1 MVCRLGF
8 FGGSVFAVG
17 PMGGLM
23 PRWCGEAGGSPALSR
38 NRDHHCVWESGYQ
51 ITWGWCGVPSRVT
64 GSASTRERL
73 CCLWNPLGTFPWRD
87 KMIEAATTKRRRVL
101 GSLVVAA
108 VVTGAVGVPVPAL
121 AAGGPKP
128 ADYAA

>member
-1 MVCRLGF
+1 MFV
-8 FGGSVFAVG
+8 VG
-17 PMGGLM
+17 LMGGLM

-38 NRDHHCVWESGYQ
+38 NRDHACVVWETGYQ
-51 ITWGWCGVPSRVT
+51 VTWGWCGVPLRVT

-73 CCLWNPLGTFPWRD
+73 CCLWSPLGTFPWRD

>member
-1 MVCRLGF
+1 ML
-8 FGGSVFAVG
+8 AVSLKS
-17 PMGGLM
+17 GLM

-87 KMIEAATTKRRRVL
+87 KMIDAPTTKRRRVL
-101 GSLVVAA
+101 GSLVAAA
-108 VVTGAVGVPVPAL
+108 VTAGPVGGMAVPAQAAPAAWPAWLML
-121 AAGGPKP
+121 AAGL
-128 ADYAA
+128 YLIVRQ

>member
-1 MVCRLGF
+1 M
-8 FGGSVFAVG
+8 
-17 PMGGLM
+17 
-23 PRWCGEAGGSPALSR
+23 
-38 NRDHHCVWESGYQ
+38 WESGYQ

-108 VVTGAVGVPVPAL
+108 VVTGTVGGACPGSSSGWAETRRL
-121 AAGGPKP
+121 RCLGG
-128 ADYAA
+128 